1 MCKKKIKYFF
11 LFFEGNYFFPGTG
24 DMFEIGA
31 ESGRYYSIN
40 IPFKEGIDDTNYHLV
55 FKPVIEKVM
64 SFYQPEAIVLQCGAD
79 SLAADR
85 LGCFSLSIKGHG
97 ECVKFMKK
105 YNIPLLVLGGGGYT
119 PKNVARAWTYETSVL
134 VNEQINNEIPYSEY
148 FEYFA
153 PDFTLLLDKPCGEN
167 VHNANTKNYL
177 DNIIKYTHELL
188 RNVENSPSVQM
199 QYTPDSFIDEEAME
213 ECKISG
219 KENVGEFYDINDK
232 EMKEINKKS
241 DKDEK

>member
-1 MCKKKIKYFF
+1 M
-11 LFFEGNYFFPGTG
+11 
-24 DMFEIGA
+24 A
-31 ESGRYYSIN
+31 S
-40 IPFKEGIDDTNYHLV
+40 
-55 FKPVIEKVM
+55 
-64 SFYQPEAIVLQCGAD
+64 YQPEAIVLQCGAD

-97 ECVKFMKK
+97 ECKLFEFRLFFQSIHFFLHFIITGVKFMKK

-177 DNIIKYTHELL
+177 ENITKYTHELL

-199 QYTPDSFIDEEAME
+199 QYTPDSFIDDEAME
-213 ECKISG
+213 ETKLST
-219 KENVGEFYDINDK
+219 KEAVNEFYDDANK
-232 EMKEINKKS
+232 ESIKRNNE
-241 DKDEK
+241 EKMIID

>member
-1 MCKKKIKYFF
+1 
-11 LFFEGNYFFPGTG
+11 
-24 DMFEIGA
+24 MFEIGA

-40 IPFKEGIDDTNYHLV
+40 VPFKEGIDDHNYHQV
-55 FKPVIEKVM
+55 FEQVIEKVM
-64 SFYQPEAIVLQCGAD
+64 DFYQPEAIVLQCGAD

-105 YNIPLLVLGGGGYT
+105 FNIPLLVLGGGGYT

-134 VNEQINNEIPYSEY
+134 VDEQINNEIPYSEY

-177 DNIIKYTHELL
+177 ESIVRYTHELL

-199 QYTPDSFIDEEAME
+199 QYTPDSFLEDEAME
-213 ECKISG
+213 ECKLSS
-219 KENVGEFYDINDK
+219 KEHANEFYDDK
-232 EMKEINKKS
+232 EMKEFKREKE
-241 DKDEK
+241 DK